1 MYYSRTN
8 ESMMLLQRSGAI
20 AVLVVDD
27 ERELCTA
34 FNQRCMAGAD
44 KSKGERFAVHDH
56 SKAW

>member
-1 MYYSRTN
+1 
-8 ESMMLLQRSGAI
+8 MMLLQRSGAI